1 MKRSE
6 IECSDSSC
14 EQGLSSRIEDGTE
27 ERAGSMARKK
37 STITTQMLTLAALIV
52 FITVGVVMH
61 KKPLKS
67 NEMVTTSRNLFSHRD
82 SDNSEN
88 IFFGLMPVRKKTNKK
103 KSTLNRIQKKKTEDI
118 PPTPAPIAIAASSST
133 SYAVDTTTKP
143 YATRS
148 HDCDETYSKG
158 KGGKGKGGKGKGGSD
173 YDYARSYGG
182 KEGKS
187 SKGNKS
193 RRLKSSKPKARN
205 HSKGSSG
212 SSKGKGYSK
221 GYSNSNGYSKG
232 KGSSKGSSKGKGSH
246 CYEYDLDPAPAP
258 APAPVQSPVLQTPVQ
273 APVLQTPTQ
282 TPPTDD
288 GCVTWT
294 LVSEVEGENIGDYA
308 AGIQGLKLSGNGLS
322 LALASKFADAAT
334 GNVTDVGAVSVYEV
348 LNGQWIMRGAPIYGA
363 DTNDLFGSSV
373 SLSFDGNILAV
384 GSSNG
389 GYVNIYDWNGSAW
402 ILRSTAGGLGADAFG
417 MGVTLN
423 DSGDRLVIGSHLAD
437 PNGLNDAGVVVVYE
451 WNGNAWVQLGNP
463 IGGVGQNDES
473 GYAVDMNSSGDT
485 IIIGA
490 SGHDGDTGHA
500 RVFSWDGSN
509 WIQKGQDLDGASF
522 GDFAGESVAIS
533 ANGDVVIIGS
543 PYDDGIAGMDTGSV
557 SVYEWNGSSWI
568 IRDGPVE
575 GGFMDDTFGLSVDIN
590 ANGDIIS
597 VGGPGY
603 DEGQASNAGHVRMYL
618 WNGSTWD
625 PIIQFPGEYYEDY
638 AGTSV
643 SLNADGNCVAVGAEG
658 HDNYYGDYDWNNGQA
673 RVICCLGRR

>member
-1 MKRSE
+1 MKRFE
-6 IECSDSSC
+6 IECNDSSC
-14 EQGLSSRIEDGTE
+14 EQGLSSRIERDGTE
-27 ERAGSMARKK
+27 AMSGSITRKK
-37 STITTQMLTLAALIV
+37 STITTQMLTLAAVIV

-67 NEMVTTSRNLFSHRD
+67 NGMVTISRNLFSHRD
-82 SDNSEN
+82 SDNTEN
-88 IFFGLMPVRKKTNKK
+88 IFNKYKSALKEAKK
-103 KSTLNRIQKKKTEDI
+103 KSRPKRTQKKKIEDI
-118 PPTPAPIAIAASSST
+118 PPSPAPVAISASSST
-133 SYAVDTTTKP
+133 SSAVDTTAKS
-143 YATRS
+143 YANRS
-148 HDCDETYSKG
+148 HGCDETYSKGKGGKGKGGKGNGDKG

-173 YDYARSYGG
+173 YDTRSFGSKG
-182 KEGKS
+182 GKS
-187 SKGNKS
+187 SKRNKS
-193 RRLKSSKPKARN
+193 RRLKSNKPKARN
-205 HSKGSSG
+205 HSKG

-232 KGSSKGSSKGKGSH
+232 KGYSNGSSKGSSKGKGSH
-246 CYEYDLDPAPAP
+246 CYDLDPAPAP
-258 APAPVQSPVLQTPVQ
+258 APSPVQTPVLQTPVQ
-273 APVLQTPTQ
+273 TPVLQPPTQ
-282 TPPTDD
+282 SPPTNN

-522 GDFAGESVAIS
+522 GDFAGESVGINS
-533 ANGDVVIIGS
+533 SGDVVIVGS

-557 SVYEWNGSSWI
+557 SIYEWNGSSWI
-568 IRDGPVE
+568 IRDGPIE
-575 GGFMDDTFGLSVDIN
+575 GGFMDDTFGL
-590 ANGDIIS
+590 
-597 VGGPGY
+597 
-603 DEGQASNAGHVRMYL
+603 R
-618 WNGSTWD
+618 
-625 PIIQFPGEYYEDY
+625 
-638 AGTSV
+638 
-643 SLNADGNCVAVGAEG
+643 
-658 HDNYYGDYDWNNGQA
+658 
-673 RVICCLGRR
+673 

>member
-1 MKRSE
+1 MKRFE
-6 IECSDSSC
+6 IECNDSSC
-14 EQGLSSRIEDGTE
+14 EQGFSSRIERDGTE
-27 ERAGSMARKK
+27 VMSGSKARKR
-37 STITTQMLTLAALIV
+37 SVITTQMLTLAAVIV

-67 NEMVTTSRNLFSHRD
+67 NGMVTTSRNLFSHRD
-82 SDNSEN
+82 SDNTEN
-88 IFFGLMPVRKKTNKK
+88 IFNKYKSAVAKAKK
-103 KSTLNRIQKKKTEDI
+103 KSRPKRTQKKKIEDI
-118 PPTPAPIAIAASSST
+118 PPSPAPVAISASSST
-133 SYAVDTTTKP
+133 SSAVDTTASS
-143 YATRS
+143 YANRS
-148 HDCDETYSKG
+148 HDCDETSKGKGGKGKGGKG

-173 YDYARSYGG
+173 YDTRSFGG
-182 KEGKS
+182 KGGKS

-193 RRLKSSKPKARN
+193 RRLKSDKAKARN
-205 HSKGSSG
+205 HSKGSSKGKDGYSKGKGG
-212 SSKGKGYSK
+212 SSKGKG
-221 GYSNSNGYSKG
+221 
-232 KGSSKGSSKGKGSH
+232 GSH
-246 CYEYDLDPAPAP
+246 CYDLDPAPAP
-258 APAPVQSPVLQTPVQ
+258 VPSPVQTPVLQTPVQ
-273 APVLQTPTQ
+273 TPVLQPPTQ
-282 TPPTDD
+282 SPPTDN

-294 LVSEVEGENIGDYA
+294 LVADVEGENIGDYA

-373 SLSFDGNILAV
+373 SLSFDGNMLAV

-389 GYVNIYDWNGSAW
+389 GYVNIYDWDGSAW

-451 WNGNAWVQLGNP
+451 WNVNAWVQLGNP
-463 IGGVGQNDES
+463 IGGAGQNDES

-522 GDFAGESVAIS
+522 GDFAGESVGINS
-533 ANGDVVIIGS
+533 SGDVVIVGS

-557 SVYEWNGSSWI
+557 SIYEWNGSSWI
-568 IRDGPVE
+568 IRDGPIE

-625 PIIQFPGEYYEDY
+625 PIVQFPGEYFEDY

-643 SLNADGNCVAVGAEG
+643 SLNSDGNCVAVGAEG

-673 RVICCLGRR
+673 RVICCLARR